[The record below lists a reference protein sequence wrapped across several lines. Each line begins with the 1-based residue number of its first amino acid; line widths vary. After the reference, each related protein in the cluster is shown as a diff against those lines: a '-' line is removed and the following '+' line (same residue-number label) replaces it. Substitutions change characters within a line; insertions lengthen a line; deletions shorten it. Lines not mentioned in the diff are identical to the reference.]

1 AQNNLNTELPDWDFE
16 ATTSTA
22 SVVWNQYLKKIEI
35 EADEQQKRTFYTAL
49 YHLFLQPSNI
59 ADVDGRYRGA
69 DNQIAQSESGAYY
82 STLSLWDTYRAAHP
96 LYTIL
101 VPERINGF
109 VQTMLDHHDAQGYL
123 PIWTAWGQENHCMI
137 GNHAIP
143 VITDAYVKGFDG
155 FDPQRALQ
163 AMTKSTTEN
172 HLNSNWDLYNQYGY
186 YPFDS
191 LDNEAVSRTLESGL
205 DDHCIALMAHQ
216 LGDTSIANK
225 YDRRAI
231 YYQNLF
237 DPSTGLF
244 RGKNTRGQFRTPF
257 DPLTPTSPMNNP
269 GDYTEANAWQY
280 TWTPSQYDWQGY
292 TDLLGGKP
300 AFTRQ
305 LDTFFELK
313 GDGDNK
319 HLGQEGLIGQ
329 YAHGNEPSH
338 HIAYLYAFSDNPTK
352 GRELITQIYQQF
364 YSDQPDGITG
374 NDDCGQMSAWY
385 IFTTLGFYPV
395 HPANAEFVLGLPQV
409 EKAVVH
415 LDQDNTFTVT
425 KSEGSDGSISING
438 QVAGKT
444 IDYATIMKGGS
455 LEF

>member
-1 AQNNLNTELPDWDFE
+1 
-16 ATTSTA
+16 
-22 SVVWNQYLKKIEI
+22 
-35 EADEQQKRTFYTAL
+35 
-49 YHLFLQPSNI
+49 
-59 ADVDGRYRGA
+59 
-69 DNQIAQSESGAYY
+69 
-82 STLSLWDTYRAAHP
+82 
-96 LYTIL
+96 
-101 VPERINGF
+101 
-109 VQTMLDHHDAQGYL
+109 
-123 PIWTAWGQENHCMI
+123 
-137 GNHAIP
+137 
-143 VITDAYVKGFDG
+143 
-155 FDPQRALQ
+155 
-163 AMTKSTTEN
+163 
-172 HLNSNWDLYNQYGY
+172 
-186 YPFDS
+186 
-191 LDNEAVSRTLESGL
+191 
-205 DDHCIALMAHQ
+205 
-216 LGDTSIANK
+216 
-225 YDRRAI
+225 
-231 YYQNLF
+231 
-237 DPSTGLF
+237 
-244 RGKNTRGQFRTPF
+244 
-257 DPLTPTSPMNNP
+257 MNNP

-305 LDTFFELK
+305 LDTFFELT

-319 HLGQEGLIGQ
+319 HLGQEGIIGQ

-409 EKAVVH
+409 QKAVVH

-438 QVAGKT
+438 QAAGKT